1 MRELERRMLANLP
14 PRDLAAHDFT
24 STNST
29 ADFFP
34 EHSSSSSSS
43 YGSSSSSGSSN
54 GGTGGGGVG
63 SALEGEGALQRLWWR
78 HAPPGLEPAPCATPT
93 DAALYARW
101 ASSATLGLH
110 GAGAAP
116 FHTTHAGANDVVYHG
131 GAGQPWNNQSAGG
144 GSGRYYNNNSNSR
157 PYAQV
162 AASAL
167 VLPEKEE
174 PAWLKAARKT
184 QASAAQALKQA
195 SIFSGNASTGD
206 GSSLSGG
213 GGDSG
218 ASGGEASRVGE
229 SNGQDLRAPPA
240 TPLTS
245 GGGGGD
251 TTSSTSRVGP
261 PVAGV
266 PPFLQ
271 GLMRSLPPAA
281 PGQRPDVDLVL
292 SILLH
297 SPQLGPGG
305 SGLGPGIGHTSGYGK
320 SSSGSGDV
328 GNPSVSMS
336 APPGMVLPP
345 GMGPPPGMGKRAR
358 GGPGGDDD
366 DSDDDD
372 AAWGGST
379 TNVFRQRQKS
389 RLA

>member
-34 EHSSSSSSS
+34 EHSSSSSS

-144 GSGRYYNNNSNSR
+144 GSGRYYNNSNNR